1 MYIGAMS
8 SAPRTRAIRLLIRVL
23 ISGLLLIVFTLHI
36 AGNPRFEL
44 IDRVENY
51 LYDVR
56 IRMTM
61 PGTVDER
68 VVIIDID
75 EASQAELGQW
85 PWPRNT
91 LAAIIDR
98 LFDDYGIQVLGL
110 DALFAEAE
118 ESSAERL
125 IETLAASS
133 IGEDPAVAAELAR
146 QQATLDSNVRFAE
159 SLIARDVVTGF
170 VFKDF
175 LGSNEPATTGSLP
188 APIITA
194 DSIQNVTVPFVEA
207 VGFAG
212 NLPALQ
218 ENAVGGGF
226 FDSPIIDA
234 DGVFRRAP
242 LVQRFRGDLYP
253 SLALAVASIAMQ
265 QPNPGLSFSA
275 TKDSRMSG
283 IELDAFTLGEQRI
296 PVDVQVAVYIPYR
309 GPQESFPFISAKDVL
324 DGSASVDVLRGK
336 IALLGASAAG
346 LLDLRSTPVGQRYIG
361 VEAHANLIAG
371 LLDGSIR
378 QQPAWSDGL
387 EFSLLLLIAALTALL
402 LPRLAPFA
410 ALALLIGLIVV
421 LMASNLWMWT
431 SLGLVVPLASL
442 LGFTLLASLLQITY
456 GFFVEQRNKRHL
468 SQIFGQYIPPSL
480 VEEIDASGEE
490 ISLEGETRELSVLF
504 SDVRSFTSISEGL
517 DATELTRLMNEFLT
531 PFTGAIQKH
540 RGTIDKYMGDAV
552 MAFWGAP
559 LADDDHARHALMSA
573 FDMQRVVR
581 DLDESFR
588 KKGWPV
594 IRVGVGIA
602 SGDMNV
608 GNMGSEFRIAYTV
621 MGDTVNLGSR
631 LEGLTK
637 QYGVDII
644 VNARTAQL
652 VPDFT
657 FRDLDLVRVKGKTEP
672 VAIFEPLGPSH
683 DISTATAEMLAIY
696 AAALSA
702 YRAQRWDDA
711 RHSFETLRQHSD
723 DLLYNVYLDRIN
735 DFRQSPPP
743 EDWDGVFE
751 HLSK

>member
-1 MYIGAMS
+1 MS
-8 SAPRTRAIRLLIRVL
+8 PAARTRLIRLFVRAA
-23 ISGLLLIVFTLHI
+23 ISGLFLALFALHI
-36 AGNPRFEL
+36 AGKPRLEI
-44 IDRVENY
+44 IDRIENY

-61 PGTVDER
+61 PGTVDDR
-68 VVIIDID
+68 IVIIDID

-91 LAAIIDR
+91 LATLVDR
-98 LFDDYGIQVLGL
+98 LFDDYGVRVLGL

-118 ESSAERL
+118 ETSAERVVNEL
-125 IETLAASS
+125 SSSS
-133 IGEDPAVAAELAR
+133 IAEDPAVAQELAR
-146 QQATLDSNVRFAE
+146 LRKSLDSNYRFAE
-159 SLIARDVVTGF
+159 SFIARDVVTGF
-170 VFKDF
+170 VFKD
-175 LGSNEPATTGSLP
+175 SIRANEPETTGVLP
-188 APIITA
+188 RAIIRGDA
-194 DSIQNVTVPFVEA
+194 IAGVTVPFIDA
-207 VGFAG
+207 RGFAG
-212 NLPALQ
+212 NIPDLQ
-218 ENAVGGGF
+218 ENAIAGGF
-226 FDSPIIDA
+226 FDSPLIDA

-253 SLALAVASIAMQ
+253 SLALAVARIALGTPDVALVFAVQ
-265 QPNPGLSFSA
+265 KNGRRSGL
-275 TKDSRMSG
+275 
-283 IELDAFTLGEQRI
+283 ELEALLLGDRRI
-296 PVDVQVAVYIPYR
+296 PVNEQVAVYIPFR
-309 GPQESFPFISAKDVL
+309 GPQESFRFISAKDVL
-324 DGSASVDVLRGK
+324 SGSAPAELLEGK

-387 EFSLLLLIAALTALL
+387 EFVLLLLVAILTAAL
-402 LPRLAPFA
+402 LPRLSPLA
-410 ALALLIGLIVV
+410 ALALLIGTLGATMI
-421 LMASNLWMWT
+421 SNLWMWN
-431 SLGLVVPLASL
+431 SLGLIIPIASVL
-442 LGFTLLASLLQITY
+442 SYTLIVSMLQITY

-468 SQIFGQYIPPSL
+468 SQIFGQYIPPAL

-490 ISLEGETRELSVLF
+490 ISLEGETREMSVLF
-504 SDVRSFTSISEGL
+504 SDVRSFTTISEGL

-531 PFTGAIQKH
+531 PFTGVIQKH

-559 LADDDHARHALMSA
+559 LADEDHARHALLSA
-573 FDMQRVVR
+573 FDMILAVQQLDAPFR
-581 DLDESFR
+581 D
-588 KKGWPV
+588 KNWPP

-644 VNARTAQL
+644 VNERTRDL
-652 VPDFT
+652 VPDFV
-657 FRDLDLVRVKGKTEP
+657 FRELDIVRVKGKTKP
-672 VAIFEPLGPSH
+672 AAIFEPLGPGA
-683 DISTATAEMLAIY
+683 DISEQTAEMLDAY
-696 AAALSA
+696 ANALAAYRDKQWVAAATA
-702 YRAQRWDDA
+702 
-711 RHSFETLRQHSD
+711 FENLRQHSD
-723 DLLYNVYLDRIN
+723 DLLYNVYLDRIER
-735 DFRQSPPP
+735 FRQRPPP
-743 EDWDGVFE
+743 EDWDGIFE